1 MSNTQAHQPC
11 PPWKKRLIYAGAT
24 IAATAGT
31 LITWHNNTQED
42 QLDTPSSP
50 NKAFLSLLYSAI
62 APCSWYVFC
71 ALELTEDECHCHKKP
86 NNQADNQD
94 QIGSINDPDIE
105 DPQTQTTEAS
115 SSQNYF
121 QKVAKSTLL
130 EDPQT
135 QATQIAN
142 SQNYIQKVA
151 KSTLLEDPQTQ
162 ATEISSSQNYFQKV
176 AKSTLLIGHAGFLI
190 SAIIAP
196 FILYQDLDNSLKQ
209 SPFNLDEKLGS
220 ANYIK
225 TIFNHILI
233 GSLGMMNFLVYN
245 NFGYKDLKSLIT
257 NKPDDQSQ
265 VLPSKMLKQIS
276 FLLLLGGIAP
286 GVMLSGSAIS
296 MQDLCVILF
305 FGWPEIHLHRDHLPL
320 VDKFLASINIC
331 RREPLIN
338 NDDLESQLNEA
349 QDNAWLQ
356 DAADILGDSNEDK
369 SPIASLAFCGK
380 ILCLLYG
387 LAHASDDFYAFTSQS
402 MHPNLAQSP
411 IYQGTLLFF
420 LGAGALFEVLIGAL
434 ERSEQLATNDK
445 PAIEPQIA
453 QPARNTARRRNL
465 RRAIPRANTAL
476 ALDPRNPFAS
486 NGVDYAQLNPLSQ
499 GAQI

>member
-1 MSNTQAHQPC
+1 MSNTQTHKPC

-31 LITWHNNTQED
+31 FITWHNNTQED
-42 QLDTPSSP
+42 QLDTPSSTK
-50 NKAFLSLLYSAI
+50 KAFLSLLYSAI

-71 ALELTEDECHCHKKP
+71 ALELTEDDCHCHQKP

-94 QIGSINDPDIE
+94 EIGSINNPDIE
-105 DPQTQTTEAS
+105 EPQTQTTEAS
-115 SSQNYF
+115 SSQNY
-121 QKVAKSTLL
+121 
-130 EDPQT
+130 
-135 QATQIAN
+135 
-142 SQNYIQKVA
+142 IQKVA
-151 KSTLLEDPQTQ
+151 K
-162 ATEISSSQNYFQKV
+162 F
-176 AKSTLLIGHAGFLI
+176 TLLIGHAGFLI

-209 SPFNLDEKLGS
+209 YPFNLDEKLGS

-245 NFGYKDLKSLIT
+245 NFGYKDLKCLTS

-265 VLPSKMLKQIS
+265 VLPSKMFKQIS
-276 FLLLLGGIAP
+276 FLLLFGGIAP

-320 VDKFLASINIC
+320 VDKFLKSKVC
-331 RREPLIN
+331 RREPLIKN
-338 NDDLESQLNEA
+338 GDLESQLNET
-349 QDNAWLQ
+349 QDDAWLQ
-356 DAADILGDSNEDK
+356 DATDILGDSKEDK
-369 SPIASLAFCGK
+369 FPIASLSFCGK

-402 MHPNLAQSP
+402 MHPNLEQRS
-411 IYQGTLLFF
+411 IYKSTLLFF

-445 PAIEPQIA
+445 PAIEPENQ
-453 QPARNTARRRNL
+453 QPGRNIARRRNL
-465 RRAIPRANTAL
+465 RRANPEANTAL

-486 NGVDYAQLNPLSQ
+486 NGVDYVQVNPLSQ
-499 GAQI
+499 EAQI

>member
-1 MSNTQAHQPC
+1 MSNTQDHQPC

-31 LITWHNNTQED
+31 LITWYNNTQED
-42 QLDTPSSP
+42 QLDTSSSP
-50 NKAFLSLLYSAI
+50 NKAFLSLLYSAV

-71 ALELTEDECHCHKKP
+71 ALELTEDECNCHKKP

-105 DPQTQTTEAS
+105 DPQTQ
-115 SSQNYF
+115 
-121 QKVAKSTLL
+121 
-130 EDPQT
+130 
-135 QATQIAN
+135 
-142 SQNYIQKVA
+142 
-151 KSTLLEDPQTQ
+151 

-176 AKSTLLIGHAGFLI
+176 AKYTLLIGHVGFLI
-190 SAIIAP
+190 SAIYSPI
-196 FILYQDLDNSLKQ
+196 ILYQDIDNSLDKY
-209 SPFNLDEKLGS
+209 PFNLDEKLGS

-225 TIFNHILI
+225 TILNLFLINIL
-233 GSLGMMNFLVYN
+233 SAMNFLVYK

-257 NKPDDQSQ
+257 NKSEDQTC
-265 VLPSKMLKQIS
+265 VLPSKMLQQII
-276 FLLLLGGIAP
+276 FLMLFGGIAP

-296 MQDLCVILF
+296 MQDLCVIFF

-320 VDKFLASINIC
+320 VDKFLKSKVC
-331 RREPLIN
+331 RREPLIKN
-338 NDDLESQLNEA
+338 GDLESQLNET
-349 QDNAWLQ
+349 QDDAWIQ
-356 DAADILGDSNEDK
+356 DAAAILGDSNEDK
-369 SPIASLAFCGK
+369 SPIASLSFCAK

-402 MHPNLAQSP
+402 MHPNLEQRS
-411 IYQGTLLFF
+411 IYKSTLLFF

-445 PAIEPQIA
+445 PAIEPQIV
-453 QPARNTARRRNL
+453 QPGRNIARRRNL
-465 RRAIPRANTAL
+465 RRANLRARPAL
-476 ALDPRNPFAS
+476 ALAAGNPLFGNNA
-486 NGVDYAQLNPLSQ
+486 GAYAQLNPLSQ